1 MPLKKRISDENL
13 LRYNGMLIG
22 VFELLADSR
31 GQVRSVTDYVESL
44 RDFWIAETN
53 LRTALSG
60 RSPGE
65 DRPLSRPTAGSFVS
79 SADAGADAA
88 H

>member
-1 MPLKKRISDENL
+1 MS
-13 LRYNGMLIG
+13 

-31 GQVRSVTDYVESL
+31 EQVRAVAGYVQAA

-53 LRTALSG
+53 LQTALTG
-60 RSPGE
+60 RSP
-65 DRPLSRPTAGSFVS
+65 SRAAASTVTVATERQ
-79 SADAGADAA
+79 DAG